1 MAKKSNINIRVSDE
15 EYARIKGNASSRKMT
30 VSEYML
36 ETERQSQAGVCPE
49 LAVRIERM
57 YSIITDSNMGI
68 EELRFYLRK
77 EANKLWSLLNS

>member
-1 MAKKSNINIRVSDE
+1 MMKKKNINIRVSDE
-15 EYARIKGNASSRKMT
+15 EYARIKSNASTKNMT
-30 VSEYML
+30 VSEYMI
-36 ETERQSQAGVCPE
+36 ETERQSQAGVCPK

-68 EELRFYLRK
+68 EELRFYLRE